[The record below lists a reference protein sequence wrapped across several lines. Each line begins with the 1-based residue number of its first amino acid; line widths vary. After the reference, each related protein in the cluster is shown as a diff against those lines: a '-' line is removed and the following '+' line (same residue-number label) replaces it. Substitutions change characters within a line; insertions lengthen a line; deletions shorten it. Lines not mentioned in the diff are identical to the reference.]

1 MAAGPIESTVV
12 LVVEES
18 SRRFGDLRGV
28 QWRIDLGILPSS
40 PSSTID
46 DLRRVTANSRRR
58 YRICFVLLTF
68 LGLLCLFLLVL
79 CDKKMK
85 LYTFC

>member
-1 MAAGPIESTVV
+1 MPAAMETATTLCEPASSYEF
-12 LVVEES
+12 

-40 PSSTID
+40 PSASMD

-58 YRICFVLLTF
+58 
-68 LGLLCLFLLVL
+68 
-79 CDKKMK
+79 
-85 LYTFC
+85 